1 MWLVALGNDVG
12 RSYVDLK
19 FNLPPLI
26 GRTTFISHPVRKK
39 LKISVTAS
47 SFPKVMF
54 HFQSSS
60 QLINRYLPFPCVN
73 DGCESNWIKQICSAL
88 SAVKCVW
95 RRAYQPLVLV
105 EKIDEMASS
114 IPPSPHWMVV
124 YSRTRPPGTRRPL
137 VEWMYVVHPL
147 NQQQPPTQLDS
158 VLLQS
163 VMESD
168 GCIGVCTS
176 LFSTKY

>member
-73 DGCESNWIKQICSAL
+73 DGCESN
-88 SAVKCVW
+88 
-95 RRAYQPLVLV
+95 
-105 EKIDEMASS
+105 
-114 IPPSPHWMVV
+114 
-124 YSRTRPPGTRRPL
+124 
-137 VEWMYVVHPL
+137 
-147 NQQQPPTQLDS
+147 
-158 VLLQS
+158 
-163 VMESD
+163 
-168 GCIGVCTS
+168 
-176 LFSTKY
+176 